1 VTITSPRVKDTEIL
15 VFDFTVDDGSGG
27 VVTERFSLEVTNIPP
42 ELVLSGSEG
51 PLDEGSAGAIAVE
64 VTNGAED
71 DEYTYEWIQVS
82 GTSATLTGQS
92 TPNLAVTLPRIAQE
106 TETLVFNV
114 SVSDGVDATVEE
126 YTLTAV
132 NIAPT
137 TSVSLDQPS
146 VQEGEPVAATVT
158 VTNAAVG
165 ENYTYSWTQ
174 ISGTPAS
181 ISGRTLTSAT
191 ITTPKV
197 SATETLRFDVI
208 VSDGVVNVSTP
219 FSITVQNKPSSGGSL
234 DWLMLGLVSL
244 LGLRRRRFRTKAA

>member
-1 VTITSPRVKDTEIL
+1 M
-15 VFDFTVDDGSGG
+15 
-27 VVTERFSLEVTNIPP
+27 
-42 ELVLSGSEG
+42 
-51 PLDEGSAGAIAVE
+51 
-64 VTNGAED
+64 
-71 DEYTYEWIQVS
+71 
-82 GTSATLTGQS
+82 
-92 TPNLAVTLPRIAQE
+92 TLPRIAQE

-137 TSVSLDQPS
+137 TSVLLDQSS
-146 VQEGEPVAATVT
+146 VQEGEPVAATVR

-165 ENYTYSWTQ
+165 ESYTYSWTQ

-219 FSITVQNKPSSGGSL
+219 FSITVKNKPSSGGSL
-234 DWLMLGLVSL
+234 DWLMLGLLTLIGV
-244 LGLRRRRFRTKAA
+244 RQRRFLTKVV